1 MTPRDAF
8 VSIKSATTSSAWA
21 ACLLVLLAGGAVAQE
36 GNPKEGEEVF
46 KACRQCHQVGP
57 SAKNLLGPTLNGI
70 LGRKAGTIEGFN
82 YSPANKEAGE
92 KGWVWTEQVLDKYL
106 ANPREAMPGNR
117 MAFVG
122 VKDEQDRRD
131 LIAYLKTFK

>member
-1 MTPRDAF
+1 MRFEVT
-8 VSIKSATTSSAWA
+8 
-21 ACLLVLLAGGAVAQE
+21 LLAALLLASGAAVAAE
-36 GNPKEGEEVF
+36 GNAKDGEEVF
-46 KACRQCHQVGP
+46 KACRACHQVGP
-57 SAKNLLGPTLNGI
+57 NAKNALGPVLNGI

-92 KGWVWTEQVLDKYL
+92 KGWVWSEENLLKYL

-131 LIAYLKTFK
+131 LLAYLKTFSP

>member
-1 MTPRDAF
+1 MRSEVT
-8 VSIKSATTSSAWA
+8 
-21 ACLLVLLAGGAVAQE
+21 LLAALLLAPGAAVAAE
-36 GNPKEGEEVF
+36 GDAKEGEEVF
-46 KACRQCHQVGP
+46 KACRACHQVGP
-57 SAKNLLGPTLNGI
+57 NAKNALGPLLNGI
-70 LGRKAGTIEGFN
+70 LGRRAGTIEGFN

-92 KGWVWTEQVLDKYL
+92 KGWVWNEENLLKYL

-131 LIAYLKTFK
+131 LIAYLKTFAK